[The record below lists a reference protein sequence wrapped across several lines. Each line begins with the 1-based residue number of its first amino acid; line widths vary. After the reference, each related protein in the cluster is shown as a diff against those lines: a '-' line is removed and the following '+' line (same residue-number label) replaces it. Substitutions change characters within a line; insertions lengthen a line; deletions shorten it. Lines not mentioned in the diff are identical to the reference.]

1 MTTTIELNDRAVKR
15 AEKLSGINDVQELVK
30 MAINRYL
37 RGASIREAAFKAQEE
52 IGEENPFWDDYDP
65 KA

>member
-1 MTTTIELNDRAVKR
+1 MTATIELNDRAVKR
-15 AEKLSGINDVQELVK
+15 AEKLSGITDVQELVK

-37 RGASIREAAFKAQEE
+37 KGQSIRAAALEAQKE
-52 IGEENPFWDDYDP
+52 IGDENPFWEDYDP